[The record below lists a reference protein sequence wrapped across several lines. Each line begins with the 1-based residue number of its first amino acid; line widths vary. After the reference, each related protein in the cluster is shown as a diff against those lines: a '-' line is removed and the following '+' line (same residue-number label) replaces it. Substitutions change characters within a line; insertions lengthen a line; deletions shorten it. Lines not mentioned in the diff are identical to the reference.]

1 MCLLR
6 ESWIVYDDKASEP
19 LLSRLISPFRCAW
32 VHLWPSKMNP
42 CAGEMLAFL
51 MRMGPNQST
60 PLENEPMRDG
70 NVDLLMCM
78 GPNQRA
84 LKNKPMRS
92 GNINIFVAHGP

>member
-1 MCLLR
+1 MGLVWLGR
-6 ESWIVYDDKASEP
+6 GGDSWALIKAQ
-19 LLSRLISPFRCAW
+19 
-32 VHLWPSKMNP
+32 PSKMNP
-42 CAGEMLAFL
+42 CAAEMLAFL